1 MIAVRPNLKD
11 QGESSC
17 ELIEPLQPC
26 ASYGDKDIVYSAI
39 QCSDLGQS
47 FLE

>member
-1 MIAVRPNLKD
+1 MIAVRPNLNE

-17 ELIEPLQPC
+17 ELIEALQPY

-39 QCSDLGQS
+39 QCSDLVQS